1 MPEFILS
8 FLYRPRSQQWLLF
21 VLLGMG
27 SLVAEVAVLDFPAW
41 RLWQRSEVRY
51 LQQTT
56 ALKQQRKK
64 LASLPP
70 LAQLR
75 EWCHE
80 ATMPEAPRITPVAL
94 LTRQNVRI
102 RHWKNGSP
110 AQIQLWL
117 SWPEV
122 KDIFGRIASLYPAWS
137 AGDFTLGRQN
147 DVLEMTLWLH
157 TGD

>member
-8 FLYRPRSQQWLLF
+8 ILYRPRSQQWLLF
-21 VLLGMG
+21 VLLGIG
-27 SLVAEVAVLDFPAW
+27 SLVAEVAVLDFPVW

-51 LQQTT
+51 LQQTA
-56 ALKQQRKK
+56 ALNQKRKK
-64 LASLPP
+64 LASLPS
-70 LAQLR
+70 LVQLR
-75 EWCHE
+75 TLCQE
-80 ATMPEAPRITPVAL
+80 AVSPEVPRITPVVR

-122 KDIFGRIASLYPAWS
+122 KDIFGGIASLYPAWS
-137 AGDFTLGRQN
+137 AGDFTLSRQK